1 MLNMLDNVHNL
12 AAKCRGVNPLL
23 VFTFTSTPG
32 VFINN
37 STISVRTYWNIDIVE
52 SSVLCPLH

>member
-1 MLNMLDNVHNL
+1 MLDNVHNL
-12 AAKCRGVNPLL
+12 AAICGGVNPLL

-32 VFINN
+32 VFSNN